1 MILLFCRCFYSP
13 SPDIRVSSLSFSC
26 CNFNAICWRFCDWY
40 NIVTFYHLSDN
51 ILTQVLTAPTVSLS
65 CGFFLIFSSSML
77 SVVHYSGESW
87 WRWLLITQG
96 GRTWANGKVFNIG
109 KQLFFVLYLFYDF
122 FGFIYKFIINL
133 IFFVNLL
140 LFFCNCFNCFGIF
153 FICYCFGSYAIQ
165 HNK

>member
-1 MILLFCRCFYSP
+1 MIRMIMILLFCRCFYSP

-51 ILTQVLTAPTVSLS
+51 ILTQVLTAPTVWLS
-65 CGFFLIFSSSML
+65 CGLFWIFSSSML

-109 KQLFFVLYLFYDF
+109 KQLFLFCIYSMISLDL
-122 FGFIYKFIINL
+122 FINLSFIIH
-133 IFFVNLL
+133 
-140 LFFCNCFNCFGIF
+140 LFR
-153 FICYCFGSYAIQ
+153 
-165 HNK
+165 